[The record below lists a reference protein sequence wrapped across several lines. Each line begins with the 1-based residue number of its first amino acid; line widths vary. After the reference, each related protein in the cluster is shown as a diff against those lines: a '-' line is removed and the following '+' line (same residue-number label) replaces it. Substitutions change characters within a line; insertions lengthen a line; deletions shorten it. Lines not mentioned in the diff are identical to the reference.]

1 MLRAIVSA
9 LLALSLMPGVDAAV
23 ASFVHLV
30 HDGHFL
36 HTDAHDAVAA
46 SEECPSDCSE
56 DGCTPLAHHCSC
68 CATVFA
74 LAPAGAPSSRA
85 ERAPTTEKYRANA
98 ERSPPN
104 AGVEPYLP
112 PPIA

>member
-1 MLRAIVSA
+1 VSA

-36 HTDAHDAVAA
+36 HSDAHDAVAA

-56 DGCTPLAHHCSC
+56 DGCTLCDGVRLGPRRRPVI
-68 CATVFA
+68 T
-74 LAPAGAPSSRA
+74 GRA
-85 ERAPTTEKYRANA
+85 RPDHREVPCQRRA
-98 ERSPPN
+98 
-104 AGVEPYLP
+104 
-112 PPIA
+112 